1 MVFQKLA
8 AKRQIQKL
16 RESNP
21 YLFECETYSNFG
33 RLLGDPTH
41 PAWPHFNQAPMAQG
55 KFYFMPDK
63 TINVIDVDFQN
74 HYQDLTPEKWWVKRI
89 DKESFALHFVCLGLP
104 YEFLFIDLDDVGI
117 SDNLLW
123 FKSNYGD
130 KEINKTPKRKG
141 KSK

>member
-1 MVFQKLA
+1 MVFRKLA

-16 RESNP
+16 IEANP
-21 YLFECETYSNFG
+21 YLFDCETSTNFG
-33 RLLGDPTH
+33 KLLGDPTH
-41 PAWPHFNQAPMAQG
+41 PAWPNFNQAPIAQG

-74 HYQDLTPEKWWVKRI
+74 HYQNLTPEKWWTARI
-89 DKESFALHFVCLGLP
+89 DKDSFALHFECWGFP
-104 YEFLFIDLDDVGI
+104 YEFFFIDLDEDGV
-117 SDNLLW
+117 SANLSW

-130 KEINKTPKRKG
+130 REINKAPRRKG